1 MSFKVSVEEARGE
14 LKGII
19 VERSRGFSSWIRF
32 GDLSLRRLLD
42 GIEECCREEK
52 EGRFVKVWEDEE
64 RKYRLDRRVNG
75 AGRFVLCSVLDLESK
90 RFCLVFPE
98 GKGLLGRWVT
108 LAEKLRS
115 LGVITCDEAMTL
127 LIPAAGRDK
136 KSLDRPREFEKRAF
150 LDVARAS
157 AGRVG
162 DALWL
167 QLGGR
172 EMWCKGY
179 QLGLCLFGRWGEGS
193 ILESKLV
200 SLKR

>member
-1 MSFKVSVEEARGE
+1 M
-14 LKGII
+14 
-19 VERSRGFSSWIRF
+19 
-32 GDLSLRRLLD
+32 
-42 GIEECCREEK
+42 
-52 EGRFVKVWEDEE
+52 
-64 RKYRLDRRVNG
+64 
-75 AGRFVLCSVLDLESK
+75 
-90 RFCLVFPE
+90 FPE

-150 LDVARAS
+150 VDISRAS

-172 EMWCKGY
+172 EMWCRGD

>member
-64 RKYRLDRRVNG
+64 RKYRLDKRVNG

-167 QLGGR
+167 QLGSR
-172 EMWCKGY
+172 EMWCRGD